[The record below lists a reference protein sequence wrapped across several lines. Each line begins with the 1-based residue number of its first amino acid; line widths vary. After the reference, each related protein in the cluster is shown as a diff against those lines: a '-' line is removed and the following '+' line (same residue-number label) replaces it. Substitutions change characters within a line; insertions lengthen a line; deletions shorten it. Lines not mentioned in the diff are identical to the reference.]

1 MLIQA
6 IGFLLLITLPT
17 NFDYPWFALLLFML
31 GLGQGMFSSP
41 NTSSVM
47 SSVPAEQRG
56 AASGMRS
63 TFQNSGTLVSIGV
76 FFSIVTIGLASAL
89 SSTLF
94 NGLSRAG
101 VPGAVAEKIAH
112 LPPTSALFA
121 AFLGY
126 NPMKTLLPVNVLHAL
141 PIANQANLLGRSFFP
156 NLILPPFTVG
166 LHGVFYLSAAMCFVA
181 ALASFL
187 RGKRYIHEQATGE
200 TRTRSAT
207 LKEEKGATQ

>member
-1 MLIQA
+1 MVIQA
-6 IGFLLLITLPT
+6 TGFLLLTTLPT

-76 FFSIVTIGLASAL
+76 FFSIITFGLASTL
-89 SSTLF
+89 QSTLF

-101 VPGAVAEKIAH
+101 VPAAAANKFAH
-112 LPPTSALFA
+112 HTPT
-121 AFLGY
+121 
-126 NPMKTLLPVNVLHAL
+126 H
-141 PIANQANLLGRSFFP
+141 
-156 NLILPPFTVG
+156 
-166 LHGVFYLSAAMCFVA
+166 
-181 ALASFL
+181 
-187 RGKRYIHEQATGE
+187 
-200 TRTRSAT
+200 
-207 LKEEKGATQ
+207 